1 MNNNRIGP
9 SLNASLALV
18 RKRPGLAAFLFVLVL
33 VQFLN
38 FTGFCYRQARYYSDK
53 EFILIAANI
62 DLGRHGPNKERNKAY
77 ESAGDLVAQ
86 NPNCCHVYRWGHYFI
101 EMPFV
106 ARAVGFYYAAVQ
118 VWYRIRDD
126 GVEQFYDSHVI
137 VNACGEIIE
146 KRGIPERN
154 PPRR

>member
-1 MNNNRIGP
+1 
-9 SLNASLALV
+9 
-18 RKRPGLAAFLFVLVL
+18 LAALLFVLVI

-38 FTGFCYRQARYYSDK
+38 FTGFCYRQARYYSDR
-53 EFILIAANI
+53 EFILIAANFN
-62 DLGRHGPNKERNKAY
+62 LRRHGSNEERNKAY
-77 ESAGDLVAQ
+77 QSADDLLSQ
-86 NPNCCHVYRWGHYFI
+86 NSNCCHVYRWGHYFI
-101 EMPFV
+101 EMPLI
-106 ARAVGFYYAAVQ
+106 ARVVGFYYAAVQ